1 MYRILILAD
10 GINQSFARV
19 DDQKWKLKDSE
30 LMEILPNS
38 RNYIPKNKSI
48 SATNLSLNEEITT
61 HEIFET
67 NKINYLLNCTKENND
82 ENFRKKSQNNF
93 QKINVTSS
101 QPNINIKSQSHLNA
115 EMNFP
120 NFYDQPKIFN
130 NIKIQNL
137 NHYSNYQNFPGTT
150 QLTNQLSN
158 LIDNHT
164 YEYNQDYIYP
174 DPNEE
179 MSGAYQNNYHIY
191 PFCYSGNFQNENFD
205 ISSNYHRTPSHS
217 FYNLRNKNYNNYP
230 VQFQQSS
237 QLPYNPIAIN
247 QTNHDL
253 LNFQYNG
260 INKNIIENSNKFKIN
275 PNNNFQN
282 YQTNFNEKNFQQNNY
297 RNNNINCKN
306 KIPLI
311 SRKEILN
318 QLPLSLEKNHLK
330 TKNFEIENVST
341 KKSNKNNFN
350 KSFNSKNLNFVDMKD
365 EEIFPHIIN
374 LSREQSGCRFLQKKI
389 EEDLTFAERIVFP
402 AIWDSLLDLMIDAFG
417 NYLIQKLLEYAND
430 EILEEIIL
438 IVNENILYLG
448 FNAHGTRVIQKI
460 IQVIN
465 NKRLFEIFLQKFS
478 FHILDLFKDV
488 NGNHIIIK
496 FVSIIKAPVNN
507 ILYVTILENILEIST
522 NKHACCALQKCID
535 YANEDQKKSLVELI
549 IANTIILMSDQ
560 YGNYVLQYIIMLNNF
575 TVNHHIACH
584 FRGNISFLS
593 KQKFS
598 SNVIEKCFDHCDEN
612 TKYMIVKEI
621 SSSKVIVDLL
631 LDMYGNYGKSY

>member
-1 MYRILILAD
+1 LYKILILAD
-10 GINQSFARV
+10 GINQSFGRV

-38 RNYIPKNKSI
+38 RNYIPKKKSI
-48 SATNLSLNEEITT
+48 SAIDHSLNEEIATN
-61 HEIFET
+61 EIFET
-67 NKINYLLNCTKENND
+67 NKNNYLWNSTKENNQ
-82 ENFRKKSQNNF
+82 ENLRKKSQNNL

-101 QPNINIKSQSHLNA
+101 QPNLNIKSQNHFNA
-115 EMNFP
+115 EMNMP
-120 NFYDQPKIFN
+120 NFYNQPKILN
-130 NIKIQNL
+130 NIKIQNI
-137 NHYSNYQNFPGTT
+137 HQYSNHQIFPGMTH
-150 QLTNQLSN
+150 LTNQLSN

-174 DPNEE
+174 VPNEE
-179 MSGAYQNNYHIY
+179 MTGAYQNNYHIY
-191 PFCYSGNFQNENFD
+191 PFCNSGNFQNENYEN
-205 ISSNYHRTPSHS
+205 SSTYHWTPSQS
-217 FYNLRNKNYNNYP
+217 FYNLRNKNYANYP
-230 VQFQQSS
+230 VQFQQCS
-237 QLPYNPIAIN
+237 QFPQNHIAN
-247 QTNHDL
+247 TQTNHEL
-253 LNFQYNG
+253 FNFQYNG
-260 INKNIIENSNKFKIN
+260 INKNTIENYNKFKIN

-282 YQTNFNEKNFQQNNY
+282 YQANFNEKNFPKNNY
-297 RNNNINCKN
+297 SNNFINGKN
-306 KIPLI
+306 KIPII
-311 SRKEILN
+311 SRKEIFD

-330 TKNFEIENVST
+330 TKYLEIENIST
-341 KKSNKNNFN
+341 KKLNKNNFN
-350 KSFNSKNLNFVDMKD
+350 KSFYSKNLNFVYMKD
-365 EEIFPHIIN
+365 EEIFQHIIN

-389 EEDLTFAERIVFP
+389 EEDLTFAEKIVFP

-438 IVNENILYLG
+438 IVNENILNLG
-448 FNAHGTRVIQKI
+448 FNAHGTRIIQKI
-460 IQVIN
+460 IEVIN
-465 NKRLFEIFLQKFS
+465 NKRLFELFLETFS

-496 FVSIIKAPVNN
+496 FVSIIKAPANN

-535 YANEDQKKSLVELI
+535 YANEDQKKSLIELI